1 MSQPASQVNSL
12 PTIETVLVGARP
24 PLPASAGRVADAQ
37 IGKWRSVEGRIAAW
51 APTEGEPDER
61 IDEDGY
67 RLPSRKAVALA
78 LEIVVRLRDGGATCP
93 ECVVQDGDG
102 GIDFEWRGGNRAETR
117 SMNAHGE
124 IELMNFENSK
134 LIVRRPVSLALA
146 RG

>member
-24 PLPASAGRVADAQ
+24 PLAASAGRVADAQ
-37 IGKWRSVEGRIAAW
+37 VGKWRSIEGRIAAW

-78 LEIVVRLRDGGATCP
+78 LEIVVRLRDGGVTCP
-93 ECVVQDGDG
+93 EWVVQDGNG
-102 GIDFEWRGGNRAETR
+102 GIDFEWRGGNRAETL
-117 SMNAHGE
+117 SMNADGE
-124 IELMNFENSK
+124 IELMRFENSK
-134 LIVRRPVSLALA
+134 LIMRRPVSLVLA